1 MSSEIINESLIE
13 SIIEKIKKEYSL
25 RDNKEVAQLIGISA
39 QNFSLK
45 KKRGTLINDML
56 AWAIEKNQDLNYLFK
71 IISDKPQR
79 QSEVDGMNQLLTDV
93 NEWLN
98 EEEKHKDA
106 EFRIL
111 FRQQMIRA
119 FFDYEKWIKERKVS
133 LGSGEDL
140 PARKIA

>member
-13 SIIEKIKKEYSL
+13 AIIEKIKKKHSL
-25 RDNKEVAQLIGISA
+25 RDNKDVAQLIGISA

-71 IISDKPQR
+71 IT
-79 QSEVDGMNQLLTDV
+79 SEEPERLSEGSEMNPLLPDV

-119 FFDYEKWIKERKVS
+119 FFDYEDWVKKRKMS
-133 LGSGEDL
+133 LGSGESGS
-140 PARKIA
+140 ARKVA